1 MEDITNIMDDVEIV
15 KEFLV
20 ESGDHLDDVESKI
33 LQLEENPEDVD
44 IINSIFRPIHSMKGS
59 AGFLGMKDIG
69 KVSHELETLLDEARK
84 AKIKIT
90 PEIIEILIEGIDILR
105 KLREIV
111 EKKTNN
117 KDAATDVIDYQPLLS
132 KISAALQHNQ
142 NKSSQNVTVHPRP
155 LNSVKEPTPSPSQ
168 EGNTKSP
175 LLGGDL
181 GVGELLPQN
190 DVGDIPPGPKRLGEI
205 LLESGDVSQDQLQIA
220 LHEQE
225 KPLGEILVE
234 KGITTP
240 EKVENALKIQ
250 STAGKKSSETV
261 KVDTQKLDNL
271 VNLVGELVIAN
282 ALINEVL
289 VNANNTNTSANKNLS
304 QLSKIVKDIQDQ
316 VMSMRMVPLK
326 STFQKMARLVRDVST
341 KTGKKVRLEVSG
353 EETELDKTVIEE
365 IGDPLVH
372 IIRNSVD
379 HGIEP
384 QDERIAKGKPAD
396 GLVRLNAFHKGG
408 NIVIEI
414 EDDGKGLCKDKLLK
428 KAIEKGLV
436 EESASLS
443 DQQIYNLIFAAGFS
457 TAEKITDISG
467 RGVGMDVV
475 KKNVERLRGKVDIS
489 TVEGKGTKIS
499 IKLPLTLAII
509 DGMIVQVGAEK
520 YIVPMLSI
528 EESIRPN
535 KEHISTV
542 QHRGEL
548 LNIRGKLL
556 PIVRLHNLYNVN
568 PKKINPWE
576 TLILIVEGEGQ
587 RCGVLVDELLGQQ
600 QIVIKSLGEQ
610 FRNVRGVSGSA
621 ILGDGCVSLILDV
634 GGIMNMALN

>member
-1 MEDITNIMDDVEIV
+1 MEDNTNIMDDVEIV

-44 IINSIFRPIHSMKGS
+44 IINSIFRPVHSMKGS

-84 AKIKIT
+84 AKLKVT
-90 PEIIEILIEGIDILR
+90 PEIIEILYEGIDILK
-105 KLREIV
+105 KLREV
-111 EKKTNN
+111 MEKKVNN
-117 KDAATDVIDYQPLLS
+117 KDSATDVIDYQPLLS
-132 KISAALQHNQ
+132 KISVALQHNQ
-142 NKSSQNVTVHPRP
+142 NNVETGFKPV
-155 LNSVKEPTPSPSQ
+155 STPPDDV
-168 EGNTKSP
+168 EG
-175 LLGGDL
+175 
-181 GVGELLPQN
+181 
-190 DVGDIPPGPKRLGEI
+190 IPPEPKKLGEI
-205 LLESGDVSQDQLQIA
+205 LLESGDVSQEQLQIA

-250 STAGKKSSETV
+250 STTGKKSAETV

-289 VNANNTNTSANKNLS
+289 GNDNTTNTTTNKNLS
-304 QLSKIVKDIQDQ
+304 QLGKIVKDIQDQ

-341 KTGKKVRLEVSG
+341 KAGKKVRLEVSG

-372 IIRNSVD
+372 IIRNSID

-384 QDERIAKGKPAD
+384 QDERISKGKLAE

-408 NIVIEI
+408 NIIIEI
-414 EDDGKGLCKDKLLK
+414 EDDGKGLCRDKILK

-436 EESASLS
+436 EETASLS

-509 DGMIVQVGAEK
+509 DGMIVQVGNEK
-520 YIVPMLSI
+520 YIIPMLSI

-548 LNIRGKLL
+548 LNIRGNLL
-556 PIVRLHNLYNVN
+556 PIVRLHNLYNVK
-568 PKKINPWE
+568 PKKTNPWE
-576 TLILIVEGEGQ
+576 ALILIVEGEGR
-587 RCGVLVDELLGQQ
+587 RCGVLVDDLLGQQ

>member
-84 AKIKIT
+84 AKLKVT
-90 PEIIEILIEGIDILR
+90 PEIIEILYEGIDILK

-111 EKKTNN
+111 EKRANN

-132 KISAALQHNQ
+132 KISAALQQNQ
-142 NKSSQNVTVHPRP
+142 NNVETGFKPVSTSQ
-155 LNSVKEPTPSPSQ
+155 
-168 EGNTKSP
+168 
-175 LLGGDL
+175 D
-181 GVGELLPQN
+181 
-190 DVGDIPPGPKRLGEI
+190 DVDDIPPEPKKLGEI
-205 LLESGDVSQDQLQIA
+205 LLESGDVSQEQLQIA
-220 LHEQE
+220 LQEQE

-240 EKVENALKIQ
+240 EKVENALKVQ
-250 STAGKKSSETV
+250 STTGKKSAETV

-282 ALINEVL
+282 ALVNEVL
-289 VNANNTNTSANKNLS
+289 GNTNNTNTSANKNLS
-304 QLSKIVKDIQDQ
+304 HFNKIVKDIQDQ

-341 KTGKKVRLEVSG
+341 KAGKKVRLEVSG

-384 QDERIAKGKPAD
+384 QDERIAKGKPAE

-408 NIVIEI
+408 NIIIEI

-436 EESASLS
+436 EEGASLS

-475 KKNVERLRGKVDIS
+475 KRNVERLRGKVDLS

-509 DGMIVQVGAEK
+509 DGMIVQVGNEK
-520 YIVPMLSI
+520 YIIPMLSI
-528 EESIRPN
+528 EESIRPS

-548 LNIRGKLL
+548 LNIRGNLL
-556 PIVRLHNLYNVN
+556 PIVRLHNLYNVK

-576 TLILIVEGEGQ
+576 ALILIVEGEGQ
-587 RCGVLVDELLGQQ
+587 RCGVLVDDLLGQQ

>member
-33 LQLEENPEDVD
+33 LQLEENPEDAD

-84 AKIKIT
+84 TKIKIT
-90 PEIIEILIEGIDILR
+90 HEIIEILIEGIDILK

-111 EKKTNN
+111 AKKFDN

-132 KISAALQHNQ
+132 KISVALQQNQ
-142 NKSSQNVTVHPRP
+142 NNVETGFKPVSTSQDDVDDISP
-155 LNSVKEPTPSPSQ
+155 EP
-168 EGNTKSP
+168 K
-175 LLGGDL
+175 
-181 GVGELLPQN
+181 
-190 DVGDIPPGPKRLGEI
+190 KLGEI
-205 LLESGDVSQDQLQIA
+205 LLESGDVSQEQLQIA
-220 LHEQE
+220 LYEQQ

-250 STAGKKSSETV
+250 SAASKKSAETV

-282 ALINEVL
+282 ALMNEVL
-289 VNANNTNTSANKNLS
+289 VNSNNTNTVANKNLS
-304 QLSKIVKDIQDQ
+304 QLSKIVKDMQDQ
-316 VMSMRMVPLK
+316 VMSIRMVPLK
-326 STFQKMARLVRDVST
+326 ATFQKMARLVRDVSI
-341 KTGKKVRLEVSG
+341 KAGKKVRLEVSG

-384 QDERIAKGKPAD
+384 HDERIAKGKPAE

-414 EDDGKGLCKDKLLK
+414 EDDGKGLYKDKLLK

-436 EESASLS
+436 EEGASLS

-475 KKNVERLRGKVDIS
+475 KKNVERLRGKVDLS

-509 DGMIVQVGAEK
+509 DGMIVQVGNEK
-520 YIVPMLSI
+520 YIIPMLSI
-528 EESIRPN
+528 EESIRPI

-556 PIVRLHNLYNVN
+556 PIVRLHNLYNVK
-568 PKKINPWE
+568 PKKTNPWE
-576 TLILIVEGEGQ
+576 ALILIVEGEGQ
-587 RCGVLVDELLGQQ
+587 RCGILVDDLLGQQ

>member
-84 AKIKIT
+84 AKLKVT
-90 PEIIEILIEGIDILR
+90 PEIIEILYEGIDILK
-105 KLREIV
+105 KLREVV
-111 EKKTNN
+111 EKKVNN
-117 KDAATDVIDYQPLLS
+117 KDAATDVIDYQLLLL
-132 KISAALQHNQ
+132 KISVALQHNQ
-142 NKSSQNVTVHPRP
+142 NNVETGFKPVCTSQN
-155 LNSVKEPTPSPSQ
+155 
-168 EGNTKSP
+168 
-175 LLGGDL
+175 DA
-181 GVGELLPQN
+181 
-190 DVGDIPPGPKRLGEI
+190 GDIPPEPKRLGEI

-250 STAGKKSSETV
+250 SAGGKKSSETV

-282 ALINEVL
+282 ALMNEVL
-289 VNANNTNTSANKNLS
+289 VSANNTNTSANKNLS

-326 STFQKMARLVRDVST
+326 ATFQKMARLVRDVST
-341 KTGKKVRLEVSG
+341 KAGKKVRLEVSG

-384 QDERIAKGKPAD
+384 QDERIAKGKPAE

-408 NIVIEI
+408 NIIIEI

-436 EESASLS
+436 EEGASLS

-509 DGMIVQVGAEK
+509 DGMIVQVGNEK
-520 YIVPMLSI
+520 YIIPMLSI
-528 EESIRPN
+528 EESIRPS
-535 KEHISTV
+535 KEHIS
-542 QHRGEL
+542 
-548 LNIRGKLL
+548 IRGKLL
-556 PIVRLHNLYNVN
+556 PIVRLHNLYNVK
-568 PKKINPWE
+568 PKKTNPWE
-576 TLILIVEGEGQ
+576 ALILIVEGEGQ
-587 RCGVLVDELLGQQ
+587 RCGILVDDLLGQQ

>member
-84 AKIKIT
+84 AKLKVT
-90 PEIIEILIEGIDILR
+90 PEIIEILYEGIDILK
-105 KLREIV
+105 KLRETV

-117 KDAATDVIDYQPLLS
+117 KDAAIDVIDYQPLLS
-132 KISAALQHNQ
+132 KISAALQQNQ
-142 NKSSQNVTVHPRP
+142 NNVETGFKPVSTSQ
-155 LNSVKEPTPSPSQ
+155 
-168 EGNTKSP
+168 
-175 LLGGDL
+175 D
-181 GVGELLPQN
+181 
-190 DVGDIPPGPKRLGEI
+190 DVDDIPPEPKKLGEI
-205 LLESGDVSQDQLQIA
+205 LLESGDVSQEQLQIA
-220 LHEQE
+220 LQEQE

-240 EKVENALKIQ
+240 EKVENALKVQ
-250 STAGKKSSETV
+250 STTGKKSAETV

-289 VNANNTNTSANKNLS
+289 GSDNNTNAAANKNLS

-326 STFQKMARLVRDVST
+326 ATFQKMARLVRDVST
-341 KTGKKVRLEVSG
+341 KAGKKVRLELSG

-379 HGIEP
+379 HGIESR
-384 QDERIAKGKPAD
+384 DERVNKGKPAE

-408 NIVIEI
+408 NIIIEI
-414 EDDGKGLCKDKLLK
+414 EDDGKGLCRDKILK

-436 EESASLS
+436 EENASLS

-475 KKNVERLRGKVDIS
+475 KRNVERLRGKVDLS
-489 TVEGKGTKIS
+489 TVEGRGTKIS

-509 DGMIVQVGAEK
+509 DGMIVKVGDEK
-520 YIVPMLSI
+520 YIIPMLSI

-556 PIVRLHNLYNVN
+556 PIVRLHNLYNVK
-568 PKKINPWE
+568 PKRTNPWE
-576 TLILIVEGEGQ
+576 ALILIVEGEGR
-587 RCGVLVDELLGQQ
+587 RCGVLVDDLLGQQ

>member
-1 MEDITNIMDDVEIV
+1 MEDITNIMEDVEIV

-33 LQLEENPEDVD
+33 LQLEENPESAD
-44 IINSIFRPIHSMKGS
+44 IINSIFRPIHSIKGS
-59 AGFLGMKDIG
+59 AGFLGMNDIG
-69 KVSHELETLLDEARK
+69 TVSHELETLMDEARK

-90 PEIIEILIEGIDILR
+90 PEIIEILYEGIDILK

-111 EKKTNN
+111 AKKADN
-117 KDAATDVIDYQPLLS
+117 KDITSEVINYQPLLT
-132 KISAALQHNQ
+132 KITVALQHNMTEVQ
-142 NKSSQNVTVHPRP
+142 SG
-155 LNSVKEPTPSPSQ
+155 E
-168 EGNTKSP
+168 TKDNQKD
-175 LLGGDL
+175 G
-181 GVGELLPQN
+181 
-190 DVGDIPPGPKRLGEI
+190 
-205 LLESGDVSQDQLQIA
+205 
-220 LHEQE
+220 

-234 KGITTP
+234 SGVVSSEQVEVALQEQGKRLGEILVDKGMATP
-240 EKVENALKIQ
+240 DKVDNALILQ
-250 STAGKKSSETV
+250 AASGKRSAETV

-282 ALINEVL
+282 ALVNEVL
-289 VNANNTNTSANKNLS
+289 GNTNNTNTSANKNLS
-304 QLSKIVKDIQDQ
+304 HFNKIVKDIQDQ

-341 KTGKKVRLEVSG
+341 KVGKKVRLEVSG

-365 IGDPLVH
+365 INDPLVH

-475 KKNVERLRGKVDIS
+475 KENVERLRGKIDIS
-489 TVEGKGTKIS
+489 TVNGKGTKIS
-499 IKLPLTLAII
+499 IRLPLTLAII
-509 DGMIVQVGAEK
+509 DGMIVQVGDEK
-520 YIVPMLSI
+520 YIIPMLSI
-528 EESIRPN
+528 EESIRPC

-548 LNIRGKLL
+548 LNIRGSLL
-556 PIVRLHNLYNVN
+556 PIVRLHNLYNVK

-576 TLILIVEGEGQ
+576 ALILIVEGEGQ
-587 RCGVLVDELLGQQ
+587 RCGVLVDDLLGQQ
-600 QIVIKSLGEQ
+600 QIVIKSLGDQ

>member
-20 ESGDHLDDVESKI
+20 ESSDHLDDVESKI
-33 LQLEENPEDVD
+33 LQLEENPEDTD

-84 AKIKIT
+84 AKIKVT
-90 PEIIEILIEGIDILR
+90 PEIIEILYEGIDILK
-105 KLREIV
+105 KLREMV
-111 EKKTNN
+111 AKKVDN
-117 KDAATDVIDYQPLLS
+117 KDAVTDVIDYQPLLS
-132 KISAALQHNQ
+132 KISVALQRNQ
-142 NKSSQNVTVHPRP
+142 NNVETGLKPVSTSQ
-155 LNSVKEPTPSPSQ
+155 
-168 EGNTKSP
+168 
-175 LLGGDL
+175 D
-181 GVGELLPQN
+181 
-190 DVGDIPPGPKRLGEI
+190 DVEDIPPEPKKLGEI
-205 LLESGDVSQDQLQIA
+205 LLETGDVSQDQLDVA
-220 LHEQE
+220 LQEQG
-225 KPLGEILVE
+225 KPLGEILIE

-240 EKVENALKIQ
+240 EKVDNALKIQ
-250 STAGKKSSETV
+250 ATTGKRTSETV

-282 ALINEVL
+282 ALMNEVL
-289 VNANNTNTSANKNLS
+289 GSANNTNTSTNKNLS

-326 STFQKMARLVRDVST
+326 ATFQKMARLVRDVSI
-341 KTGKKVRLEVSG
+341 KAGKKVRLEVSG

-384 QDERIAKGKPAD
+384 QDERVAKGKPTE

-414 EDDGKGLCKDKLLK
+414 EDDGKGLCKDRILK

-436 EESASLS
+436 EENASLS

-475 KKNVERLRGKVDIS
+475 KKNVERLRGKVELS

-509 DGMIVQVGAEK
+509 DGMIVQVGNEK
-520 YIVPMLSI
+520 YIIPMLSI
-528 EESIRPN
+528 EESIRPS

-548 LNIRGKLL
+548 LNIRGSLL
-556 PIVRLHNLYNVN
+556 PIVRLHNLYNVK

-576 TLILIVEGEGQ
+576 ALILIVEGEGK
-587 RCGVLVDELLGQQ
+587 RCGVLVDDLLGQQ

>member
-1 MEDITNIMDDVEIV
+1 MEDITDIMDDVEIV

-84 AKIKIT
+84 AKLKVT
-90 PEIIEILIEGIDILR
+90 PEIIEILYEGIDILK
-105 KLREIV
+105 KLREAV
-111 EKKTNN
+111 EKKFNN
-117 KDAATDVIDYQPLLS
+117 KDAATDVIDYKPLLS
-132 KISAALQHNQ
+132 KISVALQPNQ
-142 NKSSQNVTVHPRP
+142 NKVETGFKPVSTQDDVDDISP
-155 LNSVKEPTPSPSQ
+155 EP
-168 EGNTKSP
+168 K
-175 LLGGDL
+175 
-181 GVGELLPQN
+181 
-190 DVGDIPPGPKRLGEI
+190 KLGEI
-205 LLESGDVSQDQLQIA
+205 LLESGDVSQEQLQIA
-220 LHEQE
+220 LHEQQ

-250 STAGKKSSETV
+250 STTGKKSAETV

-282 ALINEVL
+282 ALMNEVL
-289 VNANNTNTSANKNLS
+289 VNANNTNTVANKNLS

-326 STFQKMARLVRDVST
+326 ATFQKMARLVRDVST
-341 KTGKKVRLEVSG
+341 KAGKKVRLEVSG

-384 QDERIAKGKPAD
+384 HDERIAKGKPAE

-414 EDDGKGLCKDKLLK
+414 EDDGKGLLQRQ
-428 KAIEKGLV
+428 AF
-436 EESASLS
+436 EE
-443 DQQIYNLIFAAGFS
+443 G
-457 TAEKITDISG
+457 
-467 RGVGMDVV
+467 
-475 KKNVERLRGKVDIS
+475 
-489 TVEGKGTKIS
+489 
-499 IKLPLTLAII
+499 
-509 DGMIVQVGAEK
+509 
-520 YIVPMLSI
+520 
-528 EESIRPN
+528 
-535 KEHISTV
+535 H
-542 QHRGEL
+542 
-548 LNIRGKLL
+548 
-556 PIVRLHNLYNVN
+556 
-568 PKKINPWE
+568 
-576 TLILIVEGEGQ
+576 
-587 RCGVLVDELLGQQ
+587 
-600 QIVIKSLGEQ
+600 
-610 FRNVRGVSGSA
+610 
-621 ILGDGCVSLILDV
+621 
-634 GGIMNMALN
+634 

>member
-1 MEDITNIMDDVEIV
+1 MEVITNIIEDVEIV

-33 LQLEENPEDVD
+33 LQLEENPENED
-44 IINSIFRPIHSMKGS
+44 IINSIFRPIHSIKGS
-59 AGFLGMKDIG
+59 AGFLGMNDIG
-69 KVSHELETLLDEARK
+69 KVSHELETLMDEARK

-90 PEIIEILIEGIDILR
+90 PEIIEILYEGIDILK

-111 EKKTNN
+111 TKKVDN
-117 KDAATDVIDYQPLLS
+117 KDTTTEVIDYQPLLS
-132 KISAALQHNQ
+132 KITVALQHNQ
-142 NKSSQNVTVHPRP
+142 NKSSQN
-155 LNSVKEPTPSPSQ
+155 
-168 EGNTKSP
+168 
-175 LLGGDL
+175 
-181 GVGELLPQN
+181 
-190 DVGDIPPGPKRLGEI
+190 DVGDIPPEPKRLGEI

-220 LHEQE
+220 LQEQG
-225 KPLGEILVE
+225 KRLGEILVD
-234 KGITTP
+234 KGMATP
-240 EKVENALKIQ
+240 DKVDNALILQ
-250 STAGKKSSETV
+250 AASGKRSAETV

-289 VNANNTNTSANKNLS
+289 GNANSTNTSANKNLS
-304 QLSKIVKDIQDQ
+304 HLNKIVKDIQDQ

-341 KTGKKVRLEVSG
+341 KVGKKVRLEVSG

-365 IGDPLVH
+365 INDPLVH

-443 DQQIYNLIFAAGFS
+443 DQQIYNLIFTAGFS
-457 TAEKITDISG
+457 TAEKITDVSG

-475 KKNVERLRGKVDIS
+475 KENVERLRGKIDIS
-489 TVEGKGTKIS
+489 TVKGKGTKIS
-499 IKLPLTLAII
+499 IRLPLTLAII
-509 DGMIVQVGAEK
+509 DGMIVQVGDEK
-520 YIVPMLSI
+520 YIIPMLSI
-528 EESIRPN
+528 EESIRPS

-548 LNIRGKLL
+548 LNIRGSLL
-556 PIVRLHNLYNVN
+556 PIVRLHNLYNVK

-576 TLILIVEGEGQ
+576 ALILIVEGEGQ
-587 RCGVLVDELLGQQ
+587 RCGVLVDDLLGQQ
-600 QIVIKSLGEQ
+600 QIVIKSLGDQ

>member
-44 IINSIFRPIHSMKGS
+44 MINSIFRPIHSMKGS

-84 AKIKIT
+84 AKLKVT
-90 PEIIEILIEGIDILR
+90 PEIIEILYEGIDILK
-105 KLREIV
+105 KLREVV
-111 EKKTNN
+111 EKKVNN

-132 KISAALQHNQ
+132 KISAVLQQNQ
-142 NKSSQNVTVHPRP
+142 NNAETGFKPVSTSQDDV
-155 LNSVKEPTPSPSQ
+155 
-168 EGNTKSP
+168 EG
-175 LLGGDL
+175 
-181 GVGELLPQN
+181 
-190 DVGDIPPGPKRLGEI
+190 IPPEPKKLGEI
-205 LLESGDVSQDQLQIA
+205 LLESGDVSQEQLQIA

-250 STAGKKSSETV
+250 STTGKKSAETV

-282 ALINEVL
+282 ALMNEVL
-289 VNANNTNTSANKNLS
+289 VSANNTNTGANKNLS

-326 STFQKMARLVRDVST
+326 ATFQKMARLVRDVST
-341 KTGKKVRLEVSG
+341 KAGKKVRLEVSG

-372 IIRNSVD
+372 IIRNSID

-384 QDERIAKGKPAD
+384 QDERISKGKPAE

-408 NIVIEI
+408 NIIIEI
-414 EDDGKGLCKDKLLK
+414 EDDGKGLCRDKILK

-509 DGMIVQVGAEK
+509 DGMIVQVGNEK
-520 YIVPMLSI
+520 YIIPMLSI

-548 LNIRGKLL
+548 LNIRGNLL
-556 PIVRLHNLYNVN
+556 PIVRLHNLYNVK
-568 PKKINPWE
+568 PKKTNPWE
-576 TLILIVEGEGQ
+576 ALILIVEGEGR
-587 RCGVLVDELLGQQ
+587 RCGVLVDDLLGQQ